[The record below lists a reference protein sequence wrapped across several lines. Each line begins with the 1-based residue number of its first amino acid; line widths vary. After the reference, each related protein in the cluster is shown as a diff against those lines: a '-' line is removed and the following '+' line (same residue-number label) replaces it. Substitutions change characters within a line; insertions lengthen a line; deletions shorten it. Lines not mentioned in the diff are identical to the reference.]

1 MFEMGGVVGAG
12 SGRLDPLTEAV
23 DGLLGADHR
32 DVPLVDLVADIAAL
46 HTLEQRLAA
55 AKLAMIRVCDL
66 DSGHHLAGHAT
77 TGAMLTDALRL
88 APGQGQAMRTTA
100 RLLDTTFPTT
110 AQALAHGLISYPHAA
125 AITRAK
131 SKLPADRLA
140 EAEPVLLE
148 VALAGSAAMV
158 RAAVDRMAELLEP
171 EHHDQQDQ
179 DLRTRRYLNVS
190 QTLDGWWAVDG
201 HLPPETGQRLSAALE
216 DFATPTDPTDTR
228 TAPQRRADA
237 IAEIADA
244 AADGQTTGITAVTIT
259 ADADHLH
266 GLGATFD
273 TTGMPVGLSTYD
285 LAVCQSRL
293 TLVISQRA
301 GIGWK
306 PLAVGRLT
314 RYATGAQRAALHRR
328 DRGCIYRGC
337 TRPARRCHAHHITDW
352 RDGGKTDLQNLVLL
366 CAYHHRM
373 IHLGRAAIV
382 NDPDTP
388 GRHIAVPT
396 RRHTTTAA

>member
-1 MFEMGGVVGAG
+1 MFEVGGVAGGG
-12 SGRLDPLTEAV
+12 SGRFAALTESV
-23 DGLLGADHR
+23 DGLLAADHR

-46 HTLEQRLAA
+46 HTQEQRLAA
-55 AKLAMIRVCDL
+55 VKLAMIRVCDT

-88 APGQGQAMRTTA
+88 APGQGQAMRKTA

-110 AQALAHGLISYPHAA
+110 AEALAQGLISYPHAA
-125 AITRAK
+125 AITRAHA
-131 SKLPADRLA
+131 KLPAHRLA

-171 EHHDQQDQ
+171 DHHDQQDQ
-179 DLRTRRYLNVS
+179 DLRAHRYLNVS

-201 HLPPETGQRLSAALE
+201 HLPPEVGQRLSAALE
-216 DFATPTDPTDTR
+216 DFAAPADPTDAR

-244 AADGQTTGITAVTIT
+244 AVDGQTTGITAVTIT
-259 ADADHLH
+259 ADADHLD

-273 TTGMPVGLSTYD
+273 PTGMPVGLTTYD
-285 LAVCQSRL
+285 LAVCQARL
-293 TLVISQRA
+293 TLVVSQRC

-328 DRGCIYRGC
+328 DGRCVYRGC
-337 TRPARRCHAHHITDW
+337 TRPARRCHAHHIVDW
-352 RDGGKTDLQNLVLL
+352 RAGGVTDLSNLVLL

-373 IHLGRAAIV
+373 VHLGRAVLID
-382 NDPDTP
+382 DPDTP
-388 GRHIAVPT
+388 GRHIAQPA